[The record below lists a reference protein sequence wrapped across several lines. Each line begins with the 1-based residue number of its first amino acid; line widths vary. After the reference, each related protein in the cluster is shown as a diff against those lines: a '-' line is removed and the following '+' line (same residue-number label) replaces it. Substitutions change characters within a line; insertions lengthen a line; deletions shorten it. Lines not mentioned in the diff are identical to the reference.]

1 MADSTVPAVKAY
13 LLAEFQNDADLTGVT
28 VKWSAPA
35 DGDQYTR
42 DMVWLGDVDQTEVY
56 RAIGQERKDEDYTLE
71 VVVQAYLE
79 GDDPR
84 ATEERAWELRAA
96 VAAAIRADLT
106 LGGNLNHWAEMDSTR
121 MTTRPADPKGWLA
134 KGTLQL
140 RCRARI

>member
-106 LGGNLNHWAEMDSTR
+106 LGGNLNHWAEMD
-121 MTTRPADPKGWLA
+121 
-134 KGTLQL
+134 
-140 RCRARI
+140 